1 MPISRSTANLLRKWN
16 SVSVP
21 DHKCQ
26 INEELEHRIGMVE
39 TSLNKFGMILGSVQ
53 SDVMQ
58 VNKGTKEVSLEMEG
72 MRQKLIVLD
81 TSLQQMVTALSTFL
95 IVSESM
101 NVNLFLLD
109 ITEAT
114 TCSLKTSSQN
124 SLSITVLPPKV
135 TGSYTTPQRKPE
147 PLRNPAMPPKPCG
160 QATLCPKIEMGAWN
174 TVRPEQATFT
184 QMASHMEQ
192 KSKRVSS
199 FQKSIVQEKQCVI
212 IESDEEIDGV
222 FSCLIDD
229 KKTAAGNA
237 KNKPFLLTNLDQ
249 NSQRIIG
256 GEESVA
262 AVAASKPSVKKLM
275 EEEMFCEKDLKKE
288 INSVEMETKQS
299 TSESGGNKRKNRK
312 RTSRSRSRSCEIYIE
327 DLDAAENLEPEKPCL
342 QNSEKQS
349 NNILDMDDLMEEFCR
364 QIHHTSCL
372 THDQH
377 DEVHSQPNW
386 KNSDFEEK
394 LSEAIKIFISQRLI
408 NGKHVTGD
416 EEIFPSKEL
425 KDALRIL
432 SSDEELSLKLLQGP
446 KSVMVKYVE
455 NLWNAHIGKDNVSKP
470 LSGSNLSGQEI
481 HGLKQSDEVIHGKQ
495 RKFFRRKAKSLE
507 KNQSKEI
514 KPSQASNR
522 IVILKPGPI
531 GVQKPETEGRVG
543 SSPESQITI
552 RNKGPNERVGSYFF
566 FTEIKRRPPTGV
578 KKEEKNDKLKE
589 CETGLKHEAAT
600 YPKERLSNI
609 YVQAKKHLSEMLPT
623 GIGDV
628 DFSSTQVPRTLGR
641 ILSLPEYNFSPIGS
655 PGRDWEQS
663 LVTAQMRFSAN
674 ENFQK
679 QENNVDHL
687 GRMTLNSETELCISY
702 DSDVDIV
709 KVAEIVVQEDGNILD
724 TLSEPSDS
732 SRTRDDQNGDMSE
745 VCDEKRHSVCLEHD
759 LLEQNQASSSAITS
773 PSTSTITKKDD
784 NLEGIVEA
792 LERPS
797 PVSVLEPL
805 FIEEEISPARTR
817 FQPAELRIQPQRI
830 HFEEHVPSAADIGT
844 HLKAYIADKE
854 SIFEY
859 VKAVL
864 QASGENWDEF
874 YIMSNSCDPLLDPS
888 IFDEVWSFPNQ
899 LSYDRKLI
907 FDCINEVL
915 MEVYG
920 RYFGCPLGL
929 SFAKPTIRPA
939 PDMEN
944 AIREVWEGVYW
955 YLLPL
960 PLPRTL
966 EQIVKKDMAKTGT
979 WMDLRYDSETIIIEI
994 GEAIFKDLVE
1004 ETTLSCVNE
1013 CSESGNPSIAA
1024 ESKDQSSIDL

>member
-1 MPISRSTANLLRKWN
+1 MAKKSQRRPIRHERDQSGCMWGLISMFDFRHGRSTKRLLSDRKRG
-16 SVSVP
+16 P
-21 DHKCQ
+21 RH
-26 INEELEHRIGMVE
+26 
-39 TSLNKFGMILGSVQ
+39 
-53 SDVMQ
+53 
-58 VNKGTKEVSLEMEG
+58 
-72 MRQKLIVLD
+72 IV
-81 TSLQQMVTALSTFL
+81 
-95 IVSESM
+95 
-101 NVNLFLLD
+101 
-109 ITEAT
+109 
-114 TCSLKTSSQN
+114 
-124 SLSITVLPPKV
+124 
-135 TGSYTTPQRKPE
+135 
-147 PLRNPAMPPKPCG
+147 
-160 QATLCPKIEMGAWN
+160 
-174 TVRPEQATFT
+174 
-184 QMASHMEQ
+184 
-192 KSKRVSS
+192 
-199 FQKSIVQEKQCVI
+199 
-212 IESDEEIDGV
+212 
-222 FSCLIDD
+222 
-229 KKTAAGNA
+229 AAGNA

-566 FTEIKRRPPTGV
+566 FTEIKRRLKQAMGKEQQEIAPDGISKRLPNKLQARGDSDKRYKENVGSSPSKDHFFIEKIARPPTGV

-623 GIGDV
+623 GTGDV
-628 DFSSTQVPRTLGR
+628 DFSSRQVPRTLGR

-655 PGRDWEQS
+655 PGRDWGQS

-702 DSDVDIV
+702 DSTDNKSRASPNRNSSTANELAQDNEVEKILCSVGEGMTSEGDVDIV

-830 HFEEHVPSAADIGT
+830 QFEEHVPSAADIGT

-874 YIMSNSCDPLLDPS
+874 YIMSNSSDPLLDPS

-1024 ESKDQSSIDL
+1024 ESKDQGSIDL